1 MHRMQVNV
9 PDALLDPGS
18 PVTVTGRLG
27 TTLVQLAGDGGQET
41 REVRR

>member
-9 PDALLDPGS
+9 TDAFLDTGS
-18 PVTVTGRLG
+18 PVTLTGRLG
-27 TTLVQLAGDGGQET
+27 TTLVQLVGDRGQEM